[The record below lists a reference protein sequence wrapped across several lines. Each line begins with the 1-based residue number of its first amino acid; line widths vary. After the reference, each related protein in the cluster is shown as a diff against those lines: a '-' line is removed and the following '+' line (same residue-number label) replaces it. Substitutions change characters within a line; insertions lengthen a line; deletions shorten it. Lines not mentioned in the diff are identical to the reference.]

1 MVSGLDTQNGSL
13 ILQPQNPTEGNS
25 RSNTNMFLILQVI
38 STITTNEEELY
49 AVYADLVLSNHKYYI
64 INWVCW

>member
-25 RSNTNMFLILQVI
+25 SSNTNMFVILQVI
-38 STITTNEEELY
+38 STITNNEE
-49 AVYADLVLSNHKYYI
+49 VHVRCICRPGI
-64 INWVCW
+64 I